1 MEAKHTPGPWE
12 LDDEAG
18 NRPQRGSGGER
29 VWKVVRPRGGLI
41 ADVSAWWVATGTAR
55 ENARLIAAA
64 PELAEALL
72 CVIACLSQ
80 PVQTTEIGDDM
91 RRLRGAVNILRV
103 DAAGARKSAEAALR
117 KAGILED

>member
-64 PELAEALL
+64 PELAEACQAL
-72 CVIACLSQ
+72 IALVDGPK
-80 PVQTTEIGDDM
+80 PVNSNTVADVHV
-91 RRLRGAVNILRV
+91 L
-103 DAAGARKSAEAALR
+103 ARAALR
-117 KAGILED
+117 KAGVLA